1 MASAAFKTFAQGISK
16 LPPQAI
22 IRALDRECNRLRR
35 VLADSRDGLSDHAYS
50 VLYFKIFVRAAKL
63 GDVLDLII
71 QLPADEVEFFQKT
84 TIRLVQANALP
95 VSALDHFQS
104 TFRVTDKAPGI
115 HIRKDMM
122 NGYELDGLKPG
133 VSRENA

>member
-1 MASAAFKTFAQGISK
+1 MACAAFKTFAQKISK

-22 IRALDRECNRLRR
+22 IGALDRECDRLRR
-35 VLADSRDGLSDHAYS
+35 DLADCRDGLSDQAYS
-50 VLYFKIFVRAAKL
+50 VLYFKMFVRAASL

-84 TIRLVQANALP
+84 IIRLVQASALP

-104 TFRVTDKAPGI
+104 TFRVTDKAR
-115 HIRKDMM
+115 HLDMRKDMM
-122 NGYELDGLKPG
+122 NGHEMNGFK
-133 VSRENA
+133 RTQRR